1 MPGTLHALLL
11 VGLLLPLTGCAT
23 AALNAALRAA
33 NPGPPWNG
41 EVTIASEPEGA
52 RCTVHR
58 GDRVLAEVAA
68 TPGTIR
74 LERSNATLDIRCEAD
89 GHLTVTEAMRPYDDP
104 AVFRMAPT
112 GIIGLTATI
121 ISAANATTMRYPGEV
136 TIRLPPATFASEAE
150 RERWFAE
157 RREAILASRAA
168 EIARLEDRC
177 RAAPDQPC
185 DPTLAVLR
193 EQEQEDLRR
202 LDGLRA
208 RAGIAAQVALDR

>member
-1 MPGTLHALLL
+1 MPGPLRAALL
-11 VGLLLPLTGCAT
+11 GIALLSLPGCAT

-41 EVTIASEPEGA
+41 EVRIASEPEGA
-52 RCTVHR
+52 RCTVSR
-58 GDRVLAEVAA
+58 GDRVLAEVPT
-68 TPGTIR
+68 TPGTVR
-74 LERSNATLDIRCEAD
+74 LDRSNATLEIRCEAEE
-89 GHLTVTEAMRPYDDP
+89 HIAVVEAMRPRDDP
-104 AVFRMAPT
+104 AVFRMAPN

-136 TIRLPPATFASEAE
+136 TVRLPPARFASDME

-157 RREAILASRAA
+157 RRDAILASRMI

-177 RAAPDQPC
+177 RAYPDQPC
-185 DPTLAVLR
+185 DPALAVLR

-202 LDGLRA
+202 LDALRA
-208 RAGIAAQVALDR
+208 QAGGAAQMAAAQ